1 MQHQPDFTLQ
11 PDADPLPNPPQLHN
25 PLSNRAGHRRLDTPQ
40 QKRTHDPHVLEPL
53 PDNPLLDR
61 LNVNRDV
68 WQLRHGSLT
77 LPQLSKTCSN
87 RRFTRRRI
95 PQITILEKDRPSL
108 GKSVDIECCAHSNRE
123 RRHNQ
128 IPSGRRGSMRRVL
141 AIAAVLIAIAV
152 ITSVETSSGRR
163 AEGNQFAERW
173 ITAWNSHDS
182 AKVVP
187 LFTADVVY
195 EDVAFGEIN
204 HGTEELKKFSGEFF
218 LAVPDLNMQLAECS
232 IEGNHGS
239 IEWLMSGTDKGVFKT
254 GKKFKVRGVS
264 IITLDH
270 GKISRNLDYYDSASI
285 MKQVGLL

>member
-1 MQHQPDFTLQ
+1 
-11 PDADPLPNPPQLHN
+11 
-25 PLSNRAGHRRLDTPQ
+25 
-40 QKRTHDPHVLEPL
+40 
-53 PDNPLLDR
+53 
-61 LNVNRDV
+61 
-68 WQLRHGSLT
+68 
-77 LPQLSKTCSN
+77 
-87 RRFTRRRI
+87 
-95 PQITILEKDRPSL
+95 
-108 GKSVDIECCAHSNRE
+108 
-123 RRHNQ
+123 
-128 IPSGRRGSMRRVL
+128 MRRVL

-285 MKQVGLL
+285 MKQVGLLPAS